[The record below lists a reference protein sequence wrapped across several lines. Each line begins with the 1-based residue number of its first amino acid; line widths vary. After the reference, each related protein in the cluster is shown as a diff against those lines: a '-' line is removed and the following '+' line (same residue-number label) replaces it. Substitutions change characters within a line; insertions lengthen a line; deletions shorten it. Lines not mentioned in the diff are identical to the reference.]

1 MTSTRNRNTSL
12 NYNLEQKNNKII
24 EDKNLFINSSY
35 GRAYEEH
42 IPSIGYRPSFMSR
55 DTFSNNPIDIESS
68 LYGIGSTNLET
79 PCQATIPS
87 LKNLEYKDFF
97 SRQTT
102 VIMPYPLVIDNNQ
115 RPFPI

>member
-79 PCQATIPS
+79 I
-87 LKNLEYKDFF
+87 KFKEFF
-97 SRQTT
+97 DRPNS
-102 VIMPYPLVIDNNQ
+102 VIMPYPLVLENNQ
-115 RPFPI
+115 RPRLA

>member
-1 MTSTRNRNTSL
+1 MASTRNRNTSL

-79 PCQATIPS
+79 PCQPVEPS
-87 LKNLEYKDFF
+87 LKTIKFKEFF
-97 SRQTT
+97 DRPNS
-102 VIMPYPLVIDNNQ
+102 VIMPYPLVLENNQ
-115 RPFPI
+115 RPRLA